1 MKSSIS
7 INYPNEELSLKQA
20 INELNRDWYSCICKN
35 SVSDLSSLYVSDGFY
50 PYYTHQKI
58 KILFIGKESL
68 EVSGD
73 YIEELFKAIKLGKI
87 GDKTLNEHKFHALML
102 YVVYG
107 LQHNCLDYNNIPCA
121 TEISK
126 NFATPNGISYAFM
139 NLSKFSNESGHWISD
154 DALIDSF
161 LRISS
166 MSPENYFAKEI
177 EILNPDLI
185 IGMNLNEDEKKD
197 RYKFLGEL
205 KYPTHYGNKGQVC
218 AQKLITRYRE
228 YNFIDC
234 YHFSAPNKKW
244 DEDYYSPIVTASKA
258 ILHM

>member
-205 KYPTHYGNKGQVC
+205 KCPTHYGDKGQVC
-218 AQKLITRYRE
+218 AQKLITHHGE
-228 YNFIDC
+228 Y
-234 YHFSAPNKKW
+234 
-244 DEDYYSPIVTASKA
+244 KA
-258 ILHM
+258 L

>member
-205 KYPTHYGNKGQVC
+205 KCPTHYGDKGQVC
-218 AQKLITRYRE
+218 AQKLITHHGE

-234 YHFSAPNKKW
+234 YHFSVPNKKW
-244 DEDYYSPIVTASKA
+244 NEDYYSPIVTASKA
-258 ILHM
+258 IFHM